1 MEEPIRP
8 QSVGSQ
14 RVGHDWVTN
23 THTLCHQ
30 SIPSVA
36 QMLNCSHNDLP
47 KVDHSIFLPLPSP
60 VWTCTGCSFP
70 FWLPSIPSP
79 LPFGENSAVYGI
91 GGSQF
96 FTSLCRSL
104 RAVMFPLP
112 WASRAQASLPRTWD
126 LVTKREN
133 SWEDSDGQWWGE
145 TNGIHRSGPWMA
157 SSPLAMVTLP
167 GLPWFLLCLHS
178 TTLPL
183 A

>member
-1 MEEPIRP
+1 MLHC
-8 QSVGSQ
+8 SQ
-14 RVGHDWVTN
+14 N
-23 THTLCHQ
+23 
-30 SIPSVA
+30 
-36 QMLNCSHNDLP
+36 NLP
-47 KVDHSIFLPLPSP
+47 KVDHSIFLPLPPP
-60 VWTCTGCSFP
+60 VCPCTGCSFP

-79 LPFGENSAVYGI
+79 LPFGENSVYGI

-112 WASRAQASLPRTWD
+112 WASRAQASLPRTWN

-133 SWEDSDGQWWGE
+133 SWENSYGQWWGE
-145 TNGIHRSGPWMA
+145 TNGIHRSGLWMA
-157 SSPLAMVTLP
+157 SSPLATVSLP
-167 GLPWFLLCLHS
+167 GLPWSLLCLHF